1 MKKTV
6 RTIAFYLFAVVLAV
20 FCLFTVSAESF
31 LSARAAES
39 IGYDGTNVLDDLEG
53 VTIDGEPFNL
63 SDYAPNAYTKTDV
76 ILFSEY
82 CYGYYTTM
90 RSAYGLYVYVWNPQL
105 IGYDLRS
112 ELNQIQFTTT
122 QGGSYA
128 KYPLEYLNMSNEPGY
143 EGVLYKFKVVLTSAQ
158 RDEIFASFS
167 GASERYYHVS
177 GIELLINGELNATE
191 YNVNKEYIYSGYA
204 ADYGPDAEAESTLTF
219 RQEEGTTLELDVH
232 STTYR
237 PEGFNSINEHTQDS
251 LHSVYFA
258 VPNDT
263 LEEFGELTAVHAQWR
278 NAILA
283 PTLVI
288 RQSDLEMEYMEQQ
301 LEAYLGQNIG
311 QYRDDPYSWYTFAF
325 GDALHT
331 YVGDG
336 LDDAYVFYYNLDT
349 NSSAKLYTDSLFDVT
364 GTRIDT
370 YEEYSSAAFGKRN
383 NYYDHRTEM
392 TDDIYLDAINMYMAL
407 DTNDLSDYVV
417 PSGTTKAR
425 MLELSRGVYADSE
438 KVNGKYAVNLFSE
451 VADEITEVEIKNSD
465 TFSLTN
471 SEWKDGWDLFW
482 ANLSFGTV
490 SKYNT
495 DFEEL
500 EAIHAVQPFD
510 MMGGEDEI
518 CNRLKI
524 GKSEYQDFTDF
535 YESHKDNYTVYL
547 FRYQQSNY
555 EAIEGDIYKRNADSK
570 SHWEWQNTQCYIFQ
584 ETVNLDFDIIDVSFT
599 DENLKTTVVPV
610 IANPIDVIPEPTP
623 PIGMEDNVP
632 WLTIA
637 LLLACS
643 VAGVIIT
650 TIIERS
656 AKKAPKSRTGGSSS
670 GGRKRSTTRRTTKRK
685 TTTKQS
691 KR

>member
-6 RTIAFYLFAVVLAV
+6 RTIAIYIFAAVLAV
-20 FCLFTVSAESF
+20 FCLFTVSAQSF
-31 LSARAAES
+31 LYARAES
-39 IGYDGTNVLDDLEG
+39 ALSYDNTNVLDDLEG
-53 VTIDGEPFNL
+53 ATIDGEPFNL

-82 CYGYYTTM
+82 CYGYYSNT
-90 RSAYGLYVYVWNPQL
+90 RSNYGLYVYVWNPQL

-112 ELNQIQFTTT
+112 ELNQIEFTTT
-122 QGGSYA
+122 EGGSYA

-158 RDEIFASFS
+158 KENIFATFS
-167 GASERYYHVS
+167 GKSERYYHVS
-177 GIELLINGELNATE
+177 GIELLINGDTNATE

-204 ADYGPDAEAESTLTF
+204 AGYGPDSEAESTLVF
-219 RQEEGTTLELDVH
+219 RQEEGRTLELDVH
-232 STTYR
+232 FTAYR

-258 VPNDT
+258 VPNET
-263 LEEFGELTAVHAQWR
+263 LEEFGELTAVHATWR

-288 RQSDLEMEYMEQQ
+288 RQSDLEMQYMEQQ
-301 LEAYLGQNIG
+301 LEAYLGQDIG
-311 QYRDDPYSWYTFAF
+311 QYRNDSYSWYMFAF
-325 GDALHT
+325 GDTIHT

-336 LDDAYVFYYNLDT
+336 IDDAYVFYYNLDT
-349 NSSAKLYTDSLFDVT
+349 NSSAKLYTDSLFDIT
-364 GTRIDT
+364 GTKIDT
-370 YEEYSSAAFGKRN
+370 YEEYSSTAFGKKN

-425 MLELSRGVYADSE
+425 MLELSRGVYADSQ

-451 VADEITEVEIKNSD
+451 VADEMTEVTIKNTD
-465 TFSLTN
+465 TFSLT
-471 SEWKDGWDLFW
+471 SSAWKDGWDLFW
-482 ANLSFGTV
+482 SNLSFGTV
-490 SKYNT
+490 PHYNT

-518 CNRLKI
+518 CSRLKI
-524 GKSEYQDFTDF
+524 GKSEYQDFADF
-535 YESHKDNYTVYL
+535 YNSHKDNYTVYL

-555 EAIEGDIYKRNADSK
+555 EAIEGDIYKRNSSSK
-570 SHWEWQNTQCYIFQ
+570 SHWEQQNTQCYIFQ

-599 DENLKTTVVPV
+599 DDQLKTTVIAV
-610 IANPIDVIPEPTP
+610 ISDPIDVIPEPTP

-637 LLLACS
+637 LLLAVS
-643 VAGVIIT
+643 IGGMVVTRIIKNE
-650 TIIERS
+650 IR
-656 AKKAPKSRTGGSSS
+656 KAQGG
-670 GGRKRSTTRRTTKRK
+670 KV
-685 TTTKQS
+685 
-691 KR
+691 